1 MVADSQKRVHFFQ
14 NGKLVTTLRVP
25 SVVTSMCSG
34 YFVSDES
41 NEQKVSSP
49 SKSQRIAF
57 DEQVAMATKSGAVFI
72 FSNFTVLPYT
82 NFSYP
87 ITQIKRLPASGADDQ
102 DAILC
107 CGHFNKLCILQN
119 RELVTS
125 YETLDWIRSMELLD
139 QKGSDGY
146 LLVVGCLDSS
156 VKLLQVKK
164 SR

>member
-1 MVADSQKRVHFFQ
+1 
-14 NGKLVTTLRVP
+14 
-25 SVVTSMCSG
+25 MCSG
-34 YFVSDES
+34 YFISDEP

-49 SKSQRIAF
+49 AKTQRLTF

-72 FSNFTVLPYT
+72 FSNFSVLPYT

-87 ITQIKRLPASGADDQ
+87 ISQIKRLPASGADEQ

-125 YETLDWIRSMELLD
+125 FETLDWIRSMELLD
-139 QKGSDGY
+139 QKSSDVY
-146 LLVVGCLDSS
+146 QLVVGCLDNT
-156 VKLLQVKK
+156 VKLLQIRKN
-164 SR
+164 R